1 MLELKT
7 DKLISDYYKRLANE
21 SRIKKFLSQEQ
32 VEKLSSMVTIVPYN
46 RLKYSSDIKNPLEIV
61 LNFYRKEFPSF
72 YTLIDKGIK
81 NGHINLEGE
90 GSYVS
95 TSNGSCHIKLN
106 FNDADVF
113 MIAHEFGHYI
123 ALNSNPPIIDKYYF
137 KYAEVLSIYMEK
149 RLKRYLISKHGFTS
163 LVNTREYNRLY
174 FESRMISVAV
184 SEYKYEQ
191 LYKEGKLALTDRDV
205 NNILK
210 ILRIAKSNSL
220 NIALTYPLGN
230 IISEYLIDHN
240 ITIDGNLINVL
251 ASLNIDELLNT
262 YQDIFKKIEVPDEE
276 KRISNFFGKI

>member
-7 DKLISDYYKRLANE
+7 DKLISDYYKRLENE

-32 VEKLSSMVTIVPYN
+32 VEKLSSMVTIVPHN
-46 RLKYSSDIKNPLEIV
+46 RLKYSSDIKNPLEMV

-81 NGHINLEGE
+81 NGHINLEGV

-149 RLKRYLISKHGFTS
+149 RLKRYLISKYGFTS

-191 LYKEGKLALTDRDV
+191 LYKEGKLELTDSDV

-220 NIALTYPLGN
+220 NFALTYPLGN

-276 KRISNFFGKI
+276 KRISNIFGKI